1 MCPSVGCSSGF
12 GGAAGASS
20 VTYLADTSDGS
31 GAARVADAVILSQYM
46 TATPRP
52 DRSDA
57 RSDEP
62 AMQLHSSRF
71 AQTPVL

>member
-12 GGAAGASS
+12 GGAAGASN
-20 VTYLADTSDGS
+20 VTCLAGTSDGS
-31 GAARVADAVILSQYM
+31 DAARVADAAILSQYM
-46 TATPRP
+46 AAAPRP

-62 AMQLHSSRF
+62 ALQLHSSRF
-71 AQTPVL
+71 TQTPVL